1 MLQRHHVRMM
11 ATVACLGLIAA
22 LAPRALDAQGAASGT
37 QQRFIGNWEGTLHVS
52 GLALRLGFSF
62 SADSAGGLAGTL
74 TSIDQGGVKLP
85 VAVQVNGDSVR
96 AESAPARAVFT
107 GRLATADSIDG
118 TWAQGGLSL
127 PISLRR
133 VAAVTTARR
142 PQQPRPPFPYASTD
156 VTFAS
161 VPGVQLAGTLTVPPG
176 AGPFPAVVLVT
187 GSGPQ
192 DRDESLLGHKPFAVL
207 ADHLTRSGIVVLRY
221 DDRGVGRSTGSFA
234 AGTSA
239 DFADDAE
246 AAVRFLR
253 TRPEVAPGKIGIA
266 GHSEGGLIAPM
277 VAARSRDVAFIV
289 LLAGPGMRGDSL
301 LNLQGRLIARAAG
314 RTPEVVEQSA
324 RAQLRMFGAITA
336 GGDSAAMVARL
347 RQIGQEMIAQLTE
360 EQRRA
365 AQITPASME
374 ANVAMLTSPWFRYF
388 LATDPRPTLRRVRV
402 PVLALNGSRDLQVP
416 PRENLA
422 GIEAALRAGGNRD
435 FRTLE
440 LPGLN
445 HLFQTATTGSPSEYA
460 VIEETMSPA
469 ALNAVSSWILERFGP
484 RR

>member
-1 MLQRHHVRMM
+1 
-11 ATVACLGLIAA
+11 
-22 LAPRALDAQGAASGT
+22 
-37 QQRFIGNWEGTLHVS
+37 
-52 GLALRLGFSF
+52 
-62 SADSAGGLAGTL
+62 
-74 TSIDQGGVKLP
+74 
-85 VAVQVNGDSVR
+85 
-96 AESAPARAVFT
+96 
-107 GRLATADSIDG
+107 
-118 TWAQGGLSL
+118 
-127 PISLRR
+127 
-133 VAAVTTARR
+133 
-142 PQQPRPPFPYASTD
+142 
-156 VTFAS
+156 
-161 VPGVQLAGTLTVPPG
+161 
-176 AGPFPAVVLVT
+176 
-187 GSGPQ
+187 
-192 DRDESLLGHKPFAVL
+192 
-207 ADHLTRSGIVVLRY
+207 
-221 DDRGVGRSTGSFA
+221 
-234 AGTSA
+234 
-239 DFADDAE
+239 
-246 AAVRFLR
+246 
-253 TRPEVAPGKIGIA
+253 
-266 GHSEGGLIAPM
+266 
-277 VAARSRDVAFIV
+277 
-289 LLAGPGMRGDSL
+289 MRGDSL